1 MSVNKPIFTLIQE
14 IKCDLRILQ
23 IDNKKLTNELT
34 CIRKLVEELIS
45 NQNKILHAKDEKT
58 QSELYISKGWF
69 FS

>member
-1 MSVNKPIFTLIQE
+1 MSVNKPIFTVIQE

-34 CIRKLVEELIS
+34 CIRKLVEELIL
-45 NQNKILHAKDEKT
+45 NQNKILHANDVKIEPIK
-58 QSELYISKGWF
+58 SGWF